1 MDLGFK
7 GKVAVVTGAS
17 KGIGYAVAKEFLK
30 EGATVVISAR
40 NEEGVKKA
48 VEELSEFGK
57 IFGYALD
64 GNSQENMNIL
74 AEKAASITG
83 SIDAWVNNIGT
94 NKKRSGKFYTEDEL
108 DHIISTCFK
117 SCVYGCQAVFPYMKE
132 NGGAIV
138 NISSLASHAAT
149 AIRSNIYASMKAA
162 VNGYTRTVASEYAP
176 YNIRVNA
183 VLPGYTETPLLMGG
197 FTEGQLKE
205 LLRNNILGR
214 LAQPEEIAKPVVFL
228 SSPGASYITASE
240 IEVTGGH
247 VKVLNAWKSFLQNN

>member
-183 VLPGYTETPLLMGG
+183 VFFRGIRKLLCSWAV
-197 FTEGQLKE
+197 
-205 LLRNNILGR
+205 LR
-214 LAQPEEIAKPVVFL
+214 KD
-228 SSPGASYITASE
+228 S
-240 IEVTGGH
+240 
-247 VKVLNAWKSFLQNN
+247 